1 MIASTMTVAQRLK
14 MFERQP
20 GAIKNDPVMGHS
32 IEENEYMVNY
42 PIYQNGYKLDYSNQ
56 KSEEEEEVISTP
68 TSTSESDSE
77 TSEQDSNN

>member
-42 PIYQNGYKLDYSNQ
+42 PIYQNGYKLDYSDQ
-56 KSEEEEEVISTP
+56 KSEEEEVTPTSISTP
-68 TSTSESDSE
+68 ESNSE
-77 TSEQDSNN
+77 TYEQDSNN